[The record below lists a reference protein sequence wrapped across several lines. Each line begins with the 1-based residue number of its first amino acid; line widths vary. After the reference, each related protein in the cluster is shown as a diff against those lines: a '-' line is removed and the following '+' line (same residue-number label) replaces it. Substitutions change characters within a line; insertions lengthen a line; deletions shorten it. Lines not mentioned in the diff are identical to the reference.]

1 MYVILIT
8 GCSSGFGLL
17 TAARLA
23 TSGHTVYASMR
34 DLGKQEALL
43 AEVSTRGGEVRVIQL
58 DVTDRQSIEA
68 AIERIEQEQGRL
80 DVVVNN
86 AGYGIGGFFEELSE
100 AEIREQFDT
109 NFFGAQAVTRAA
121 LPLLRRTAAQSEHR
135 TKVINISSIQGLAP
149 LPLMGAY
156 CASKFALEGFS
167 EGLHFEL
174 QPFGVD
180 VVLVEPGAFKTAIF
194 AENRRMASRM
204 GADASPY
211 TRFGQRLLAMVEGRI
226 ASGRGAGDAE
236 DVARLIERII
246 NQPRPRLRYLI
257 GASGRLR
264 YLLRSILPFKWYRR
278 LVLHMAYGPLQKTT
292 QSNQPGVSGNW

>member
-1 MYVILIT
+1 MAVILIT

-23 TSGHTVYASMR
+23 ASGHTVYASMR

-86 AGYGIGGFFEELSE
+86 AGYGIGGFFEELTE

-180 VVLVEPGAFKTAIF
+180 VALVEPGAFKTAIF
-194 AENRRMASRM
+194 ANNRRMASRM
-204 GADASPY
+204 GTEGNPY
-211 TRFGQRLLAMVEGRI
+211 NRFSQRLLAMVEDRI

-236 DVARLIERII
+236 DVAGLIERII

-278 LVLHMAYGPLQKTT
+278 LVLHKTFGPLQKTT
-292 QSNQPGVSGNW
+292 